1 MTSRPD
7 ASAIA
12 LDRIEKRYGATVA
25 LSDATFAVAAGA
37 VHALLGENG
46 AGKSTLVKILSGIIR
61 PDSGTMRFFG
71 QVAEPVSRGDSSR
84 LGLETAFQ
92 EIPLVPDLTVAQNIL
107 LPDEPRLLGFL
118 RDRWAAQRRVE
129 RILSDLDLPDI
140 DPLDDIRDLDLSV
153 RQKVEI
159 ARAISRGPKI
169 LLLDEPS
176 AALSSRDVEWLGERI
191 AALRATGTTIVLVTH
206 RMQEV
211 REYCD
216 SLSVLRNGSHVG
228 SFAIDEVSDAEVFS
242 LIMGRS
248 VEATFP
254 RRTATIP
261 ETQPLLEAE
270 GVRIGHRLRNV
281 SLSLSR
287 GEILGV
293 AALQGMGQLELFT
306 GLFGVRRFEGGAVKV
321 DGVQTYLASPRDA
334 IRAGIGIGL
343 VPEDRK
349 IEGLALEMTGR
360 ENASLP
366 AVESYARFGWIDH
379 DREQAT
385 VDEVFAQLQVHPRAH
400 YLPAGAFSGGNQQKI
415 VLAKWMLT
423 GCKVLL
429 VFDPTRG
436 VDVGTKHEI
445 YLMLRKFADAGGAV
459 LFYSTEVPEIVGLSD
474 RVVVLYRGE
483 IGAEL
488 RDKEITESAIGMHML
503 GFAPKDGGANPEFAL

>member
-1 MTSRPD
+1 MTLRPD
-7 ASAIA
+7 THAIE

-25 LSDATFAVAAGA
+25 LSDATFTVAAGT

-46 AGKSTLVKILSGIIR
+46 AGKSTLVKILSGTVR
-61 PDSGTMRFFG
+61 PDAGTMRFFG
-71 QVAEPVSRGDSSR
+71 LVAEPVSREDSSR

-107 LPDEPRLLGFL
+107 LPDEPRRFGFL
-118 RDRWAAQRRVE
+118 RDRRMARRRVE
-129 RILSDLDLPDI
+129 QILSDLDLADL
-140 DPLDDIRDLDLSV
+140 DPLDDVRDLDLSV
-153 RQKVEI
+153 RQKIEI
-159 ARAISRGPKI
+159 ARAISRDPKI

-191 AALRATGTTIVLVTH
+191 AALRAAGTTIVLVTH

-211 REYCD
+211 REYCG
-216 SLSVLRNGSHVG
+216 SLSVLRNGAHVG
-228 SFAIDEVSDAEVFS
+228 SFAIDEVSDADVFS

-254 RRTATIP
+254 RRAATP
-261 ETQPLLEAE
+261 LETQPLLEVE
-270 GVRIGHRLRNV
+270 GARIGHRLRDV
-281 SLSLSR
+281 SLSVSR
-287 GEILGV
+287 GEILGI
-293 AALQGMGQLELFT
+293 AALQSMGQLELFT

-321 DGVQTYLASPRDA
+321 DGAQVWLASPRDA
-334 IRAGIGIGL
+334 IRAGLGIGL

-349 IEGLALEMTGR
+349 IEGLALEMNGR

-366 AVESYARFGWIDH
+366 ALESYACFGWIDQG
-379 DREQAT
+379 RERAT
-385 VDEVFAQLQVHPRAH
+385 VDEAFAKLQVHPRAH

-488 RDKEITESAIGMHML
+488 RGEEVTESAIGMHML
-503 GFAPKDGGANPEFAL
+503 GFVPKDNRRNPEFIS